1 MRRTTTVK
9 KIAPSS
15 SSINSPEGANSV
27 RPITKTEK
35 SFNAQKGT
43 SAIGSSNALLDK
55 RRQTL
60 GSPSTSDLRKSESK
74 KSESRS
80 SGFKISG
87 PASITNSSNQAPL
100 KFHSSHKPNNSTTF
114 SNAK

>member
-1 MRRTTTVK
+1 M
-9 KIAPSS
+9 
-15 SSINSPEGANSV
+15 

-43 SAIGSSNALLDK
+43 GNSSNALLDK
-55 RRQTL
+55 RRQTI

-100 KFHSSHKPNNSTTF
+100 KFHSNHKPNNSTTF